1 MGIVVSVIMAV
12 YDEPKEYVIEAV
24 NSLFKQSYK
33 DLEIIVISDN
43 PNNKELNGFLN
54 TMKGIHFYVNQSNIG
69 LAGSLNKA
77 FKFSK
82 GKVIARMDADDI
94 SREDRIKKEFQFLTN
109 NKLDFVTAD
118 IDMMDEKGTLITSTN
133 VLPQNVKEFSKRIK
147 YGNCLVH
154 PTYMFT
160 REMFNKIGGYNEKLL
175 AAQDYEFAFRAYRS
189 GVKIGF
195 LNEKLLIYRVRERS
209 VSKKNQILQQYV
221 VYFTQ
226 CIYRNKEKRSF
237 DDFDLSGQEYKLFK
251 KDFED
256 YFNYS
261 ANQNGMKKMLIQMLF
276 LFKSRYVRNM
286 LINGL
291 AQQIYI
297 NMH

>member
-12 YDEPKEYVIEAV
+12 YDEPKEYVIKAV

-33 DLEIIVISDN
+33 DLEIIVVSDN
-43 PNNKELNGFLN
+43 PNNKDLNEFLN
-54 TMKGIHFYVNQSNIG
+54 TMKGIHFHVNQRNIG

-77 FKFSK
+77 FEYSI

-94 SREDRIKKEFQFLTN
+94 SRKDRIKNELQYLEN

-133 VLPQNVKEFSKRIK
+133 RLPKNFKEFSKRIK

-160 REMFNKIGGYNEKLL
+160 REMFKKIGGYNENLL
-175 AAQDYEFAFRAYRS
+175 VAQDYEFAFRAYS
-189 GVKIGF
+189 CGVKIGF
-195 LNEKLLIYRVRERS
+195 LNEKVLIYRVRESS
-209 VSKKNQILQQYV
+209 VSKKKQILQQYV

-261 ANQNGMKKMLIQMLF
+261 AKQNGIKKMFIQIVF
-276 LFKSRYVRNM
+276 FIKSQYVRNM

-291 AQQIYI
+291 AQLIFT